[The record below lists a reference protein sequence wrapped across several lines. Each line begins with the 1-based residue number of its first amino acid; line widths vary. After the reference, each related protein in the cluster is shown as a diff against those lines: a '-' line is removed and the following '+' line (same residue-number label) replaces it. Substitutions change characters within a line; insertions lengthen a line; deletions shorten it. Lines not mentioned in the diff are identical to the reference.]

1 MQSSDNYRAILLND
15 TPLID
20 TRAPIE
26 FAKGSFPKAIN
37 LPLMS
42 DSEREQV
49 GTCYKQQ
56 GQEAAIALGHQLVSG
71 AIKEE
76 RVKAWLDYIQQY
88 PDAYIF
94 CFRGGLRSQISQQWL
109 KDTGVDCPRVK
120 GGYKAMRGFLI
131 NTIEEAAQQCRFT
144 VLGGLTG
151 TGKTDILLQLPNSLD
166 LEGHANHRGS
176 SFGKHATAQP
186 TQINFENALA
196 SDILKKRDK
205 GISHFIIEN
214 ESHLVGTCVVPLPL
228 LALIKS
234 TALVLLNDSFEN
246 RVERIVR
253 DYVIKLEAEFVD
265 LHGKE
270 QGDRLFAQRLQQ
282 SLANISRRLGG
293 ERFQQLA
300 AILDSALAAQ
310 LSAQG
315 VDQHREWIA
324 ILLREYYD
332 PMYNYQRQ
340 KNQDRIVFEGSHDA
354 VVAYLQDSIKP
365 IA

>member
-1 MQSSDNYRAILLND
+1 MQSSDNYRALLLND

-26 FAKGSFPKAIN
+26 FAKGSFAHAIN

-49 GTCYKQQ
+49 GSCYKQH
-56 GQEAAIALGHQLVSG
+56 GQKAAIALGHQLVSG

-76 RVKAWLDYIQQY
+76 RIKAWLDHIEQH

-109 KDTGVDCPRVK
+109 KDAGVDCPRIK

-131 NTIEEAAQQCRFT
+131 NTIEETAQQCQFT

-176 SFGKHATAQP
+176 SFGKHATVQP

-196 SDILKKRDK
+196 SDILKKRYIV
-205 GISHFIIEN
+205 ISHFIIEN
-214 ESHLVGTCVVPLPL
+214 
-228 LALIKS
+228 
-234 TALVLLNDSFEN
+234 
-246 RVERIVR
+246 
-253 DYVIKLEAEFVD
+253 
-265 LHGKE
+265 
-270 QGDRLFAQRLQQ
+270 
-282 SLANISRRLGG
+282 
-293 ERFQQLA
+293 
-300 AILDSALAAQ
+300 
-310 LSAQG
+310 
-315 VDQHREWIA
+315 
-324 ILLREYYD
+324 
-332 PMYNYQRQ
+332 
-340 KNQDRIVFEGSHDA
+340 
-354 VVAYLQDSIKP
+354 
-365 IA
+365 